1 MEQHRCVLVA
11 ACTLWATVLMP
22 LYACLPEQVLFSW
35 AELGGIAKLSC
46 NQISISHTGEWLL
59 PFWMELGGAAPC
71 QTVPKLHGVAGVL
84 ISPDQVRGRAD
95 PYTLKP

>member
-1 MEQHRCVLVA
+1 MLAA
-11 ACTLWATVLMP
+11 ACTQGNCSDAP
-22 LYACLPEQVLFSW
+22 LCIVPDQVLFSW

-46 NQISISHTGEWLL
+46 NQISINRAGEWLL

-84 ISPDQVRGRAD
+84 ISPDQV
-95 PYTLKP
+95 TLSLKPENPETPK

>member
-1 MEQHRCVLVA
+1 MWVNAGWRHA
-11 ACTLWATVLMP
+11 LWAIVLMP
-22 LYACLPEQVLFSW
+22 HRARVPDQVLFPW

-46 NQISISHTGEWLL
+46 NQISINRAGEWLL

-84 ISPDQVRGRAD
+84 ITPDQVRGWAQTWAQ
-95 PYTLKP
+95 P